1 MIYQNIINDSITEL
15 YTNGGGKTYLT
26 ENYPTNYR
34 HFWTRKVLGQGESA
48 DTYREATQQE
58 KADYEALPP
67 YVRPPQ
73 VFIDQWNA
81 ACRYRNE
88 DGYVTVGRYNEATGY
103 FELNGLLDITYQQA
117 IEIMQAPP
125 KWTNNGAFSE
135 YACQYTNSAIRTHLP
150 VDTKSNYGATLNGCF
165 HASEVE
171 VIDLPATRIKGAM
184 SCRKLRSLRVTCI
197 LDACTQALPALEE
210 FRYAG
215 DGAGG
220 RPRLNRYFNQS
231 SKLSR
236 QSAINL
242 IEGEPDGDQAVTY
255 TVHPD
260 VYAKLTD
267 AVNYPEWAAVT
278 ELATTKNIIFATT

>member
-1 MIYQNIINDSITEL
+1 
-15 YTNGGGKTYLT
+15 
-26 ENYPTNYR
+26 
-34 HFWTRKVLGQGESA
+34 
-48 DTYREATQQE
+48 
-58 KADYEALPP
+58 
-67 YVRPPQ
+67 
-73 VFIDQWNA
+73 
-81 ACRYRNE
+81 
-88 DGYVTVGRYNEATGY
+88 
-103 FELNGLLDITYQQA
+103 
-117 IEIMQAPP
+117 MQAPP

-135 YACQYTNSAIRTHLP
+135 YACQYTNSALRTHLP

-278 ELATTKNIIFATT
+278 ELAATKNIIFATT